1 MINPIVDIEGHFI
14 VSPNEAEVDH
24 HHDTVWNAKAL
35 KRLKIPDKLVA
46 VIKNIYKTT
55 P

>member
-35 KRLKIPDKLVA
+35 KRLTETSFFSHFPVKI
-46 VIKNIYKTT
+46 
-55 P
+55 